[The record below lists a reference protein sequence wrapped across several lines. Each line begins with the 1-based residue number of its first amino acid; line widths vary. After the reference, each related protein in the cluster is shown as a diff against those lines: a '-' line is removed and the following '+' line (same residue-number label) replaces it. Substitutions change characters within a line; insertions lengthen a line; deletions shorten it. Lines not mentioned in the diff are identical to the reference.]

1 MPQLKLILALIQRRN
16 RELIRTF
23 VQKNSYMVEIGKYNT
38 LKIVKD
44 LDFGVYLDGG
54 DDLEILL
61 PARYVPRNVKP
72 GDEVEVFIYHDNEGR
87 IIATTAKPLAIVGE
101 FQWMECKS
109 VNDMGAFLEWGLMKD
124 LLVPF
129 REQKM
134 PMREGKWYL
143 VYVHL
148 DHVTKR
154 IVASARVDKF
164 LDNVP
169 PVYEF
174 NQEVDLLVA
183 DETEI
188 GYKVI
193 INNLHWGLVY
203 HNEIYRRLERGEHLK
218 GYIKEVREDEK
229 IDVSLTR
236 LGYEKV
242 EGIAGIILDA
252 LKVQNGFLPVHDK
265 SPAEEIYSLFGCSKK
280 SFKQAIGALYK
291 KKLISIEPTG
301 IRLI

>member
-1 MPQLKLILALIQRRN
+1 
-16 RELIRTF
+16 
-23 VQKNSYMVEIGKYNT
+23 MVEIGKYNT

-164 LDNVP
+164 LDNIP

-291 KKLISIEPTG
+291 KKLISIEPAG
-301 IRLI
+301 IRLIETE

>member
-1 MPQLKLILALIQRRN
+1 
-16 RELIRTF
+16 
-23 VQKNSYMVEIGKYNT
+23 MVEIGKYNT

-87 IIATTAKPLAIVGE
+87 IIATTAKPLAVVGE

-164 LDNVP
+164 LDNIP

-291 KKLISIEPTG
+291 KKLIFIEPKG
-301 IRLI
+301 IRLIETEDTSTK

>member
-1 MPQLKLILALIQRRN
+1 
-16 RELIRTF
+16 
-23 VQKNSYMVEIGKYNT
+23 MVEIGKYNI

-101 FQWMECKS
+101 FLWMECKS